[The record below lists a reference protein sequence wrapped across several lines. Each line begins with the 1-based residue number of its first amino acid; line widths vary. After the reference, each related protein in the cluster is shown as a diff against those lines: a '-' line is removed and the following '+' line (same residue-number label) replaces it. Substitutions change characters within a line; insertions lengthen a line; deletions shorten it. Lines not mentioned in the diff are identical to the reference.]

1 MITISPGV
9 GVGCKSYSVTELK
22 GPHEELT
29 VCCLLFLRRNHLVHC
44 VRPLH
49 KPLDNSALLVWI
61 DPRKSPGSNWNSS
74 QMPSQADWV
83 KLIIF
88 SCRNESISSAQ
99 QLSISTVAA
108 HLIQLNFT
116 QALFIADSLDV
127 TADSVKQIYF
137 IFAWNL
143 LCPCCGQCW
152 LPDGGEWMTWKTS
165 WPLQQ
170 QFALSTLKT
179 PNSTCPSLHEQRFA
193 FYLCRE

>member
-1 MITISPGV
+1 MQLYFSDKHFSRGW
-9 GVGCKSYSVTELK
+9 GCKSYSVTELK
-22 GPHEELT
+22 RPHEELT
-29 VCCLLFLRRNHLVHC
+29 ACAAFPEEKSFSTLCQASPQTTGQQCTARLERL
-44 VRPLH
+44 
-49 KPLDNSALLVWI
+49 SQI

-99 QLSISTVAA
+99 QLSISTLAT

-127 TADSVKQIYF
+127 TTDSFKQINF

-143 LCPCCGQCW
+143 LCPPCCGQCW

-165 WPLQQ
+165 WPLQH
-170 QFALSTLKT
+170 FALSTLKT
-179 PNSTCPSLHEQRFA
+179 PNSTCPSLQE
-193 FYLCRE
+193 